1 MNRDNSSESSAG
13 HGGESVEELLR
24 GVHARLLPV
33 GLITPEV
40 AGGMRYARVIADELV
55 FAYAFDG
62 PTSVRSLTDDDVE
75 RVGIEELGQAAYAN
89 LMRVPVTHEEISLE
103 GHATLQSVYGDS
115 HFVASKALYL
125 GELAR
130 QVTGESL
137 PSAGA
142 LVVVPT
148 RHLLA
153 FHPIADGSVVDAL
166 NDLAM
171 YALGAYEDG
180 PGRLSPRVYWWHRGG
195 LTSLTVVDEDTR
207 TLSLKP
213 PQELLAL
220 MKGLVRLDRA
230 GRIATPAA
238 DGAAPDP
245 VALTRATVESVARLA
260 EDPSGLGDVFASA
273 LALAHVRCTADP
285 VVSELDTWDAWATAV
300 RLGSA
305 LFTGSE
311 SEQWYLGEENT
322 LRLPAAAAAPPADAR
337 AWLDAV
343 YLALTCR
350 AHDRVARL
358 CRVPLE
364 TLREDDTVDAY
375 VLHWVETLRTYLSG
389 GTGDAVVEKLLAT
402 MQASLPETL
411 THSPDEFVNR
421 ADYQPV
427 ALFHRLFT
435 RDHEAFGE
443 ALNEALAEHG
453 GYWAESAAP
462 RARVALG
469 PLAMACLAHDQGFP
483 IDPERLPHLP
493 RYLVDGKRI
502 EDIS

>member
-1 MNRDNSSESSAG
+1 MNRDNSAESSGG

-33 GLITPEV
+33 GLVTPQV
-40 AGGMRYARVIADELV
+40 AGGMRYARVVADELV

-62 PTSVRSLTDDDVE
+62 PTSVRSLTDRDVE
-75 RVGIEELGQAAYAN
+75 RVGIQELGQAAYAN
-89 LMRVPVTHEEISLE
+89 LMRVPVQHEEITLE
-103 GHATLQSVYGDS
+103 GHATLQSVFGDS

-130 QVTGESL
+130 QVTGTSL

-142 LVVVPT
+142 LVVAPT

-180 PGRLSPRVYWWHRGG
+180 PGPLSPRVYWWHRGG
-195 LTSLTVVDEDTR
+195 LTSLTVLDDDTR
-207 TLSLKP
+207 TLSLEP

-230 GRIATPAA
+230 GRIVV
-238 DGAAPDP
+238 DRAAPDP
-245 VALTRATVESVARLA
+245 AELTRTTIESVARLA
-260 EDPSGLGDVFASA
+260 EDPAGLGDAFASA
-273 LALAHVRCTADP
+273 LALAHVRCVADP

-300 RLGSA
+300 RLGTA
-305 LFTGSE
+305 LFTGSGP
-311 SEQWYLGEENT
+311 EQWFLGEANT
-322 LRLPAAAAAPPADAR
+322 LRLPATPAAPPADAR

-343 YLALTCR
+343 YLALACR
-350 AHDRVARL
+350 AHDQVARL
-358 CRVPLE
+358 CGVPLE
-364 TLREDDTVDAY
+364 TLRQDDSVDAY
-375 VLHWVETLRTYLSG
+375 VLHWIDTLRTYLSG
-389 GTGDAVVEKLLAT
+389 GPADAVVEKLLAA
-402 MQASLPETL
+402 MQTSLPEAL
-411 THSPDEFVNR
+411 THAPDDFVNR
-421 ADYQPV
+421 IDFQPV
-427 ALFHRLFT
+427 SLFHRFFT
-435 RDHEAFGE
+435 REHEAFAE
-443 ALNEALAEHG
+443 VLAEALAEHG
-453 GYWAESAAP
+453 GYWGDSGAP

-483 IDPERLPHLP
+483 MDPERLPHLP
-493 RYLVDGKRI
+493 RYLVDGKRV

>member
-40 AGGMRYARVIADELV
+40 AGGMRYARIVADELV

-62 PTSVRSLTDDDVE
+62 PTSVRSLTDGDVE

-103 GHATLQSVYGDS
+103 GRATLQSVFGDS

-130 QVTGESL
+130 QVTSASL

-153 FHPIADGSVVDAL
+153 FHPIADGSVVEAL

-180 PGRLSPRVYWWHRGG
+180 PGPLSPRVYWWHQGG

-220 MKGLVRLDRA
+220 MKGLVGLDRA
-230 GRIATPAA
+230 GRIAHPSA
-238 DGAAPDP
+238 DRPAPDP
-245 VALTRATVESVARLA
+245 ADLTRTTVESVARLA
-260 EDPSGLGDVFASA
+260 EDPSGLGDAFASA
-273 LALAHVRCTADP
+273 LALAHVRCIADP
-285 VVSELDTWDAWATAV
+285 VASELVTWDAWETAV

-322 LRLPAAAAAPPADAR
+322 LRLPAASAAPPADAR

-343 YLALTCR
+343 YLALACR

-358 CRVPLE
+358 CGVPLE
-364 TLREDDTVDAY
+364 TLRQDDTVDAY
-375 VLHWVETLRTYLSG
+375 VLHWVDTLQTCLSG
-389 GTGDAVVEKLLAT
+389 GAGDAVVEKLLAT
-402 MQASLPETL
+402 VQASLPEKL
-411 THSPDEFVNR
+411 THSPDGFVNR
-421 ADYQPV
+421 VDYQPV
-427 ALFHRLFT
+427 ELFHRLFT
-435 RDHEAFGE
+435 RDHEAFGA
-443 ALNEALAEHG
+443 ALTEALAEHG

>member
-40 AGGMRYARVIADELV
+40 AGGMRYARIVADELV

-62 PTSVRSLTDDDVE
+62 PTSVRSLTDGDVE

-103 GHATLQSVYGDS
+103 GRATLQSVFGDS

-130 QVTGESL
+130 QVTGASL

-153 FHPIADGSVVDAL
+153 FHPIVDGSVVDAL

-180 PGRLSPRVYWWHRGG
+180 PGPLSPRVYWWHQGG

-230 GRIATPAA
+230 GRIATAA
-238 DGAAPDP
+238 DRPAPDP
-245 VALTRATVESVARLA
+245 ADLTRTTVESVARLA
-260 EDPSGLGDVFASA
+260 EDPSGLGDAFASA
-273 LALAHVRCTADP
+273 LALAHVRCGADP
-285 VVSELDTWDAWATAV
+285 VASELVTWDAWETAV

-322 LRLPAAAAAPPADAR
+322 LRLPAAPAAPPADAR

-343 YLALTCR
+343 YLALACR

-364 TLREDDTVDAY
+364 TLRQDDTVDAY
-375 VLHWVETLRTYLSG
+375 VLHWVDTLQTCLSG
-389 GTGDAVVEKLLAT
+389 GAGDAVVEKLLAT
-402 MQASLPETL
+402 VQASLPEKL
-411 THSPDEFVNR
+411 THSPDGFVNR
-421 ADYQPV
+421 VDYQPV
-427 ALFHRLFT
+427 ELFHRLFT
-435 RDHEAFGE
+435 RDREAFGA
-443 ALNEALAEHG
+443 ALTEALAEHG

>member
-13 HGGESVEELLR
+13 HGGESAEELLR

-40 AGGMRYARVIADELV
+40 AGGMRYARVVADELV
-55 FAYAFDG
+55 FAYALDE
-62 PTSVRSLTDDDVE
+62 PTRVRSLTDEDVE
-75 RVGIEELGQAAYAN
+75 RVGIEELGQAAHAN
-89 LMRVPVTHEEISLE
+89 LMRVPVTHEEIALE
-103 GHATLQSVYGDS
+103 GHAALQSVYGDS

-130 QVTGESL
+130 QVTGELL
-137 PSAGA
+137 PAAGA

-153 FHPIADGSVVDAL
+153 FHPIADGSVVGAL
-166 NDLAM
+166 DDLAM

-180 PGRLSPRVYWWHRGG
+180 PGSLSPRVYWWHRGG
-195 LTSLTVVDEDTR
+195 LTSLTVLDEDAR
-207 TLSLKP
+207 TLSLRP
-213 PQELLAL
+213 PPELLGL

-230 GRIATPAA
+230 GRIAT
-238 DGAAPDP
+238 DGPGPDP
-245 VALTRATVESVARLA
+245 AELTRATVASVARIGQ
-260 EDPSGLGDVFASA
+260 EPSGLGDAFASA

-285 VVSELDTWDAWATAV
+285 RASDVVTWDAWETAV

-305 LFTGSE
+305 LFAGSG
-311 SEQWYLGEENT
+311 SEQWYLGEQNS
-322 LRLPAAAAAPPADAR
+322 LRLPAAPAAPPADAR

-343 YLALTCR
+343 YLALVCR

-358 CRVPLE
+358 CGVPLE
-364 TLREDDTVDAY
+364 TLRQDDTVDAY
-375 VLHWVETLRTYLSG
+375 VLHWVDTLRTYLSG
-389 GTGDAVVEKLLAT
+389 GPGDAVVEKLLAT
-402 MQASLPETL
+402 TQASLPETL

-421 ADYQPV
+421 VDYQPV

-435 RDHEAFGE
+435 QDHEAFGDVL
-443 ALNEALAEHG
+443 AEALAEHG
-453 GYWAESAAP
+453 GYWAESVAP

-483 IDPERLPHLP
+483 LDPELPHLP
-493 RYLVDGKRI
+493 MYLVDGKRV
-502 EDIS
+502 EHIS

>member
-1 MNRDNSSESSAG
+1 
-13 HGGESVEELLR
+13 
-24 GVHARLLPV
+24 
-33 GLITPEV
+33 
-40 AGGMRYARVIADELV
+40 MRYARVVADELV

-62 PTSVRSLTDDDVE
+62 PTSVRSLTDGDVE

-89 LMRVPVTHEEISLE
+89 LMRVPVGYEEITLE
-103 GHATLQSVYGDS
+103 GRATLHSVFGDS

-130 QVTGESL
+130 QVTGKSL

-180 PGRLSPRVYWWHRGG
+180 PGSLSPRVYWWYRGG
-195 LTSLTVVDEDTR
+195 LTSLTVVDEETR

-213 PQELLAL
+213 PQELVAL
-220 MKGLVRLDRA
+220 MKGLVRLDGA
-230 GRIATPAA
+230 GRILAGR
-238 DGAAPDP
+238 DAPDP
-245 VALTRATVESVARLA
+245 AELTRTTIESVARLA
-260 EDPSGLGDVFASA
+260 EDPSGLGDAFASA

-300 RLGSA
+300 RLGTA
-305 LFTGSE
+305 LFAGSGP
-311 SEQWYLGEENT
+311 EQWFLGEANT
-322 LRLPAAAAAPPADAR
+322 LRLPATPAAPPPDAR

-343 YLALTCR
+343 YLALACR
-350 AHDRVARL
+350 AHDQVARL

-364 TLREDDTVDAY
+364 TLRQDDSVDAY
-375 VLHWVETLRTYLSG
+375 VLHWADTLRTYLSG

-402 MQASLPETL
+402 MQASLPEML

-421 ADYQPV
+421 VDYQPV

-435 RDHEAFGE
+435 GDHEAFRG
-443 ALNEALAEHG
+443 ALTEALAEHG
-453 GYWAESAAP
+453 GYWGDSGVP

-483 IDPERLPHLP
+483 MDPERLPHLP
-493 RYLVDGKRI
+493 RYLVDGKRV

>member
-1 MNRDNSSESSAG
+1 MKRDNSSESSAG

-33 GLITPEV
+33 GLVTPEV
-40 AGGMRYARVIADELV
+40 AGGMRYARVVADELV
-55 FAYAFDG
+55 FAYAYDG
-62 PTSVRSLTDDDVE
+62 PTSVRSLTDADVE

-89 LMRVPVTHEEISLE
+89 LMRVPVSHEEISLE

-180 PGRLSPRVYWWHRGG
+180 PGPLSPRVYWWHRGG
-195 LTSLTVVDEDTR
+195 LTSLTVVDEEAR
-207 TLSLKP
+207 ALSLRP
-213 PQELLAL
+213 PQELVAL
-220 MKGLVRLDRA
+220 MKGLVRIDRA
-230 GRIATPAA
+230 GRIVVDRP
-238 DGAAPDP
+238 APDP
-245 VALTRATVESVARLA
+245 AELTRTTIGSVARLA
-260 EDPSGLGDVFASA
+260 EDPAGLGDAFASA
-273 LALAHVRCTADP
+273 LALAHVRCVADP

-305 LFTGSE
+305 LFAGSE

-322 LRLPAAAAAPPADAR
+322 LRLPAAPAAPPADAR

-364 TLREDDTVDAY
+364 TLRQDDTVDAY
-375 VLHWVETLRTYLSG
+375 VLHWVDTLQTYLSG

-421 ADYQPV
+421 VDYQPV

-443 ALNEALAEHG
+443 VLAEALKEHG
-453 GYWAESAAP
+453 GYWGDCGAP

-493 RYLVDGKRI
+493 RYLVDGKRV

>member
-1 MNRDNSSESSAG
+1 MNRDNSAESSG
-13 HGGESVEELLR
+13 GRGGESVEELLR

-33 GLITPEV
+33 GLVTPEV
-40 AGGMRYARVIADELV
+40 AGGMRYARVVADELV
-55 FAYAFDG
+55 FAYALDE
-62 PTSVRSLTDDDVE
+62 PTSVRSLTDADVE
-75 RVGIEELGQAAYAN
+75 RAGAEEVGRAGRAN
-89 LMRVPVTHEEISLE
+89 LMRVPVQHEEISLE
-103 GHATLQSVYGDS
+103 GHATLQSVFGDS

-148 RHLLA
+148 RHLCA
-153 FHPIADGSVVDAL
+153 FHPIADGSVVEAL

-180 PGRLSPRVYWWHRGG
+180 PGRLSPRVYWWRRGG
-195 LTSLTVVDEDTR
+195 LTSLTVVDEETR

-238 DGAAPDP
+238 GRPAPDP
-245 VALTRATVESVARLA
+245 AELTRTTIGSVARLA
-260 EDPSGLGDVFASA
+260 EDPAGLGDAFASA

-285 VVSELDTWDAWATAV
+285 EASELVTWDAWATAV

-305 LFTGSE
+305 LFAGSE

-337 AWLDAV
+337 AWLDAL
-343 YLALTCR
+343 YLALACR

-364 TLREDDTVDAY
+364 TLRQDDTVDAY
-375 VLHWVETLRTYLSG
+375 VLHWVDTLRTYLSG

-421 ADYQPV
+421 VDYQPV

-435 RDHEAFGE
+435 GDHEAFRG
-443 ALNEALAEHG
+443 ALTEALAEHG
-453 GYWAESAAP
+453 GYWAQSAAP

-483 IDPERLPHLP
+483 IDPEGLPHLP
-493 RYLVDGKRI
+493 RYLVDGKRV